1 MKKLLCVILSVLLLV
16 PFGTACLALN
26 AGAAD
31 ALRAEDSSNTAR
43 AEASVESSESAVI
56 TGKVNVP
63 FAFNNDGR
71 VILTQGEITV
81 KIVNITADGTY
92 TLSDIPVG
100 NYNLTVS
107 IPGWTEYSVK
117 DITAGA
123 GDDITIYHNTVIA
136 GDVDHSG
143 TVDIGDIAAA
153 CVSIGDTLSAQ
164 NIGADVDH
172 DKTLALSDISLIL
185 ADGNYGESG
194 YTISFLNNG
203 WSQTY

>member
-1 MKKLLCVILSVLLLV
+1 M
-16 PFGTACLALN
+16 N

-31 ALRAEDSSNTAR
+31 TLRAEDASNTAR
-43 AEASVESSESAVI
+43 AENSVESSESAVI
-56 TGKVNVP
+56 SGKVDVP
-63 FAFNNDGR
+63 FTFNNDGR
-71 VILTQGEITV
+71 VILTQGEIIV

-92 TLSDIPVG
+92 VLSDIPVG

-143 TVDIGDIAAA
+143 TIDIADVGEAIL
-153 CVSIGDTLSAQ
+153 SIGGTLSDE

-172 DKTLALSDISLIL
+172 DKTLGLSDISLVL